1 MVDISDMVPF
11 EDIAFMVLS
20 SIFGVV
26 LSKGDKAC
34 VSRHLFLVFEEFSD
48 WESVTLLGLTYYIH
62 PPIHS
67 QGHTREHKL
76 LYASVKLIVCSYGKD
91 DKSNGLHQAKENQ
104 TSFDTL
110 GNDTI

>member
-26 LSKGDKAC
+26 LSKGDKTC
-34 VSRHLFLVFEEFSD
+34 VWRHLFLVSEELTD
-48 WESVTLLGLTYYIH
+48 WEPWCDTVMLLGLTYYIH
-62 PPIHS
+62 G

-76 LYASVKLIVCSYGKD
+76 LYASVKLIVCSCGKD
-91 DKSNGLHQAKENQ
+91 NKSNGLHQAKENQ
-104 TSFDTL
+104 TSFVTL